1 MVNPVVLIAPYRG
14 MADLAREVCRD
25 FGRPVLIE
33 EGDLQTGLKRAR
45 EQVGQ
50 GSEVLISRGG
60 TARLLKAHLQAP
72 VVEVKVT
79 AYDML
84 EALQKLSPQARKI
97 GVIGFE
103 NVILGANKLGK
114 LLNLDILV
122 LTIQEEGDVTARLEE
137 AKAAQVDAIIGDNV
151 VVSQAEPLGLSS
163 VLIESGYEAIL
174 NSFDEA
180 YDILGVVRA
189 EAEKTRR
196 HLTTLNQLRA
206 VLEAV
211 DEHMVILD
219 ANNSVLSCNPAA
231 LKTLE
236 RSSEELCGKPLT
248 LYPARPL
255 ADTHRKG
262 VPVRNHLAIVQGTHL
277 LLDYMPIES
286 AGERIGTLIVGR
298 SIATIEQAERKVRSE
313 LYAKGHVVRY
323 GFDDIVTEDAS
334 FRNTLD
340 RARNFASSGAT
351 VLIIGETGTGKEMFA
366 QSIHREK
373 LGDQGPFVAINC
385 ATVPEPLLESELFG
399 YAPGAFTGARDKRK
413 KGFFELAHGG
423 TLLLDEI
430 GELPLNLQSRLL
442 RVIEERVVQPLGDD
456 RVIPVTIHIIAST
469 NRDLVVEVRERRFRA
484 DLFYRLNVLQLFIPP
499 LRERGQDAFVLFRH
513 FVSQINSRCD
523 RKALFSA
530 AVKKVLCNYAW
541 PGNVRE
547 LRNVVERLATLT
559 GNFARP
565 AVDVAKWLQEELKQ
579 SERLTPSSETDEETE
594 EINLKQLEKAW
605 IKRLCESSPLTQ
617 EEVAKLLGVSRTT
630 LWKMRKNH

>member
-1 MVNPVVLIAPYRG
+1 
-14 MADLAREVCRD
+14 MADLARVVCRD
-25 FGRPVLIE
+25 YDRPVRIE

-45 EQVGQ
+45 EQVEQ

-60 TARLLKAHLQAP
+60 TARLLKAHLHVP

-84 EALQKLSPQARKI
+84 EALQKLSPEARKI

-103 NVILGANKLGK
+103 NVIHGAFKLGS
-114 LLNLDILV
+114 LLNLNILV
-122 LTIQEEGDVTARLEE
+122 FTLQEEGDVNARLQE
-137 AKAAQVDAIIGDNV
+137 AKAAAVDVIIGDNV
-151 VVSQAEPLGLSS
+151 VVSQAEQLGLAS

-174 NSFDEA
+174 QSLDEA
-180 YDILGVVRA
+180 HEILGVVRA
-189 EAEKTRR
+189 EAEKTRK

-219 ANNSVLSCNPAA
+219 AKDNVLSCNPAA
-231 LKTLE
+231 LRMIE
-236 RSSEELCGKPLT
+236 ESSEELCGKPLAH
-248 LYPARPL
+248 YPVRPL
-255 ADTHRKG
+255 ADTRRRG
-262 VPVRNHLAIVQGTHL
+262 VPVRNHLATVHGTHL

-298 SIATIEQAERKVRSE
+298 SVATIEQAERKVRKE
-313 LYAKGHVVRY
+313 LYAKGHVARY
-323 GFDDIVTEDAS
+323 AFDDIVTEDAS
-334 FRNTLD
+334 FRNTVA
-340 RARNFASSGAT
+340 RARSYAASGAT

-469 NRDLVVEVRERRFRA
+469 NRDLAVEVRERRFRA

-499 LRERGQDAFVLFRH
+499 LRERGWDAFVLFKH
-513 FVSQINSRCD
+513 FVSQIDSHCD
-523 RKALFSA
+523 QRRLFSSP
-530 AVKKVLCNYAW
+530 VKKVLCGYSW

-565 AVDVAKWLQEELKQ
+565 LDDVARWLQEELKE
-579 SERLTPSSETDEETE
+579 SEGLVPRETGEETE
-594 EINLKQLEKAW
+594 EVNLKQLERAW
-605 IKRLCESSPLTQ
+605 IRRLCESSTLTQ

-630 LWKMRKNH
+630 LWKMRKN